1 MKNTKC
7 VKIIIAILIIILFF
21 LLYLFTY
28 PVKEMIY
35 IKNNL
40 VDNNFF
46 HTVDGLDYNFSE
58 YKNRTTML
66 EDLSEMNNMLHS
78 TKSFDFI
85 EMRAG
90 YSFCFAL
97 KNSYRADESFFD
109 SEREYN
115 YSDELRNIK
124 AVSLSNNAYEV
135 FNIVMEEG
143 NFFDKN
149 DFIYKDDTIPII
161 LGNDYKN
168 HYKLNDTINLVLRG
182 QNKKASIKG
191 FLKPESSIIY
201 FNKELILDK
210 FVLIPA
216 ENFDK
221 DYNLEKD
228 FMHSFSTLLDR
239 NNGIV
244 NPIGTKEGIE
254 QELKQMCDKVNLP
267 YALSANIKELHKYN
281 NKSIIILSILL
292 IIDISLIAILF
303 IKLKNYNKS
312 LSETHL

>member
-1 MKNTKC
+1 MKNTKYT
-7 VKIIIAILIIILFF
+7 KIIIAILVIILFF

-46 HTVDGLDYNFSE
+46 HTVDELDYNFSE
-58 YKNRTTML
+58 YKNRTTIL
-66 EDLSEMNNMLHS
+66 EDLCEMNNMLHS
-78 TKSFDFI
+78 ARSFTFI
-85 EMRAG
+85 EIRAG
-90 YSFCFAL
+90 YNFCFAL
-97 KNSYRADESFFD
+97 KNSYRADKSFFD

-124 AVSLSNNAYEV
+124 TVSLSNNAYEV

-149 DFIYKDDTIPII
+149 DFIYKDNTIPII

-168 HYKLNDTINLVLRG
+168 YYKLGDTIDLVLRG

-201 FNKELILDK
+201 FNKELKLDK
-210 FVLIPA
+210 FVLVPV

-221 DYNLEKD
+221 DYNINKD
-228 FMHSFSTLLDR
+228 FMHSFSTLLDK

-244 NPIGTKEGIE
+244 SPIGTKEEIG
-254 QELKQMCDKVNLP
+254 QELKQMCEKVNLP
-267 YALSANIKELHKYN
+267 YILSANIKELCKSN
-281 NKSIIILSILL
+281 NKAIIILSILF
-292 IIDISLIAILF
+292 ISDISLIVILF
-303 IKLKNYNKS
+303 TKLKKNKKS
-312 LSETHL
+312 LSNTHL